1 MAWDNNPGGRQE
13 GLPDLSEMIRKAE
26 DAMSLGKER
35 KPLWLDM
42 RKESL

>member
-13 GLPDLSEMIRKAE
+13 GLPDLSEMINKAG
-26 DAMSLGKER
+26 DPLSLGKER
-35 KPLWLDM
+35 KALSLDM